1 MIEKR
6 RNGIIHRCKT
16 GAFRYHA
23 WGTVARLTDGTL
35 AAACSGGRIWHIC
48 PFGKSML
55 FLSRDEGKTWSSPI
69 VVNDTWMD
77 DRDVGLTALPDGGLM
92 MSWFSMSFA
101 LLDKRKKM
109 LDETYSDGEKLL
121 VAGYRSACVQNPAD
135 EPGSFLRVSHDGGLS
150 WGETIR
156 VSVSAPHGPIVL
168 ADGSLLYF
176 GKKTESFAERVICAL
191 RSTDGGRTWQEL
203 GHPPLPEHTAWSNF
217 YEPHAVQL
225 PSGRIVGA
233 IRYES
238 TPKHH
243 FESYEQL
250 TMFVTASDD
259 GGKTW
264 SMPRCLGVSGSPPH
278 LMCHSSGALLLS
290 YGRREDGKENRD
302 LSERV
307 LISWDDGET
316 WTEDLAIF
324 ADAPDW
330 DLGYPSTVEL
340 SDGSLLTAYY
350 QKYEEDGRVDPKA
363 SFLYTTWTLKEG
375 GHAQ

>member
-1 MIEKR
+1 MIE
-6 RNGIIHRCKT
+6 NQTHGIIHRQNT

-55 FLSRDEGKTWSSPI
+55 FLSRDEGRSWSAPI

-77 DRDVGLTALPDGGLM
+77 DRDVGLTALPNGGLL
-92 MSWFSMSFA
+92 MSWFSADFS
-101 LLDKRKKM
+101 LLDERKKT
-109 LDETYSDGEKLL
+109 LDEVYTEGEKRL
-121 VAGYRSACVQNPAD
+121 VEGYREACLQDA
-135 EPGSFLRVSHDGGLS
+135 EEKPGSFLRVSLDGGLT

-156 VSVSAPHGPIVL
+156 VDVSAPHGPVLL

-176 GKKTESFAERVICAL
+176 AKKSEPKTERLICAMH
-191 RSTDGGRTWQEL
+191 STDNGKTWTEL

-225 PSGRIVGA
+225 PSGRIAGA
-233 IRYES
+233 IRYEA
-238 TPKHH
+238 TPKNH

-250 TMFVTASDD
+250 TMFVTVSDD
-259 GGKTW
+259 GGKSW
-264 SMPRCLGVSGSPPH
+264 SVPKCLGVSGSPPH
-278 LMCHSSGALLLS
+278 LMYHSSGALVLS
-290 YGRREDGKENRD
+290 YGRREDGKENYD
-302 LSERV
+302 LSERA
-307 LISWDDGET
+307 LISWDEGET

-324 ADAPDW
+324 EDAPDW

-340 SDGSLLTAYY
+340 SDGTLLTAFY
-350 QKYEEDGRVDPKA
+350 QKYRENGKTDKKG
-363 SFLYTTWTLKEG
+363 SFLFTKWHLVQG
-375 GHAQ
+375 GNGE